1 MNLWFKI
8 TKKMSLLKSVLF
20 EWMEG
25 IFIRKTISR
34 NVFNYKNAI
43 RLLKDNKISY
53 TKTEIDDVVKEFK
66 IYKSSLQGK
75 KYIENNMKVE
85 RSGTSN
91 RESNDNISYS
101 EAEKSAEEWLGNGDS
116 LMKTW
121 LINAIMDKKQHR
133 DIGKILANV
142 SELYVNKWLSE
153 RTGKEVKSVVGESY
167 DSLLNDKIRIQIK
180 FRMDTWHFETT
191 RRNSKKNE
199 DTNSTGHVAY
209 KSDEFDLLAIFKP
222 GPTFGITGSSIR
234 CIPISALINEK
245 KPNQLVTNISSK
257 TRKIYDNDEM
267 TDEIL
272 QLIV

>member
-1 MNLWFKI
+1 M
-8 TKKMSLLKSVLF
+8 TLLKTFLF
-20 EWMEG
+20 EWMED
-25 IFIRKTISR
+25 IFIRKTISK

-53 TKTEIDDVVKEFK
+53 TKIEIDDAVKEFK
-66 IYKSSLQGK
+66 NYKSSLK
-75 KYIENNMKVE
+75 DIEKNMKMVK
-85 RSGTSN
+85 
-91 RESNDNISYS
+91 ISSEPEKSADYS
-101 EAEKSAEEWLGNGDS
+101 EAEKSAEEWLGHGDS
-116 LMKTW
+116 LMNNW

-153 RTGKEVKSVVGESY
+153 KTGKDVKSVVGESY

-180 FRMDTWHFETT
+180 FRMDAWHFETT

-209 KSDEFDLLAIFKP
+209 KSDEFDLLIIFKP

-257 TRKIYDNDEM
+257 IRKIYDNDEM

-272 QLIV
+272 QSIL